1 MKSSL
6 GKKEFYTSFEGS
18 NNNEYG
24 KVRKETTNDT
34 KKKEEKHFKQLSDF
48 SLWLQKIK
56 NTFVFFFFKYF
67 YAISTFSVK
76 HQNVFL
82 LGEVQSRAGKKNDIS
97 GKSND
102 ERERERE
109 RKKRMSR
116 DDDSAGFSCK
126 LGRISQRLSLCTT
139 TENKTKN

>member
-1 MKSSL
+1 MSMEKSE
-6 GKKEFYTSFEGS
+6 K
-18 NNNEYG
+18 
-24 KVRKETTNDT
+24 RQQTTR

-102 ERERERE
+102 ERERKEKKNVKGRWFRWIFLQAWE
-109 RKKRMSR
+109 NFSTFVTLHNNRK
-116 DDDSAGFSCK
+116 
-126 LGRISQRLSLCTT
+126 
-139 TENKTKN
+139 